1 MRIQEV
7 KKVTN
12 KLVDDY
18 NKPTPKGWKI
28 AGRILKIVGR
38 TLAGTALLGAVGP
51 YVGLAALLAGEIIGE
66 VINFKTE

>member
-1 MRIQEV
+1 MNIHEV
-7 KKVTN
+7 KKATN
-12 KLVDDY
+12 KLVKDY

-28 AGRILKIVGR
+28 AGRILKIIGR

-51 YVGLAALLAGEIIGE
+51 YVGLTALLAGEVIGE